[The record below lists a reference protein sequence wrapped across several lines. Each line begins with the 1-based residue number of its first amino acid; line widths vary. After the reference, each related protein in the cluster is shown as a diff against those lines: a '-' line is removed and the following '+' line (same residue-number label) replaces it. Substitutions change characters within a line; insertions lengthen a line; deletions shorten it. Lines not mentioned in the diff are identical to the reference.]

1 MPSRMMFSVPI
12 NCGSPTVKLAPIVL
26 FVYNRPDHTRRTIEA
41 LQCNALAAQSE
52 LFVFSDGPNRAIDRE
67 KVSEVRDYLKG
78 VSGFQRVVVKES
90 EINRGLAISIIE
102 GVSDIVN
109 EHGRIIVLEDDIVTS
124 PYFLYYMND
133 ALERYA
139 HEDRLMHVSGYMY
152 PVDPKGLGDAFLC
165 QIPSP
170 WGWGTWQRAWRF
182 FKKDAEETRRTFT
195 IKQIHQFN
203 LDGVHNFWEQVQH
216 NWQGKADTWAIF
228 WHISIFRKNGLCLSP
243 SRSLTRNIGQDG
255 SGVHCLQSKEND
267 AYLTELSQT
276 PVADFPEEIAE
287 NALALSRIKGFFP
300 KVKISRLRRL
310 FLILMKEF
318 QSLICR

>member
-182 FKKDAEETRRTFT
+182 FKKDAEETYRLFADSSIDVGCFIIVGLYGEDDDTISETVQFLQKLQKIKYTFFDD
-195 IKQIHQFN
+195 I
-203 LDGVHNFWEQVQH
+203 GVL
-216 NWQGKADTWAIF
+216 AIYP
-228 WHISIFRKNGLCLSP
+228 G
-243 SRSLTRNIGQDG
+243 
-255 SGVHCLQSKEND
+255 
-267 AYLTELSQT
+267 TEIY
-276 PVADFPEEIAE
+276 EIAVTPNE
-287 NALALSRIKGFFP
+287 CFYRRSSSWLVFGSSKSRK
-300 KVKISRLRRL
+300 
-310 FLILMKEF
+310 
-318 QSLICR
+318 